1 MNILVIET
9 SSPCASL
16 CVAYNGDLLFSSSW
30 EAERNHDAHLFP
42 ALQRALRCLHGQN
55 LDIVLVGAGPGS
67 YGGVRVALAAAEGI
81 ALVHGAQVAAINSWL
96 GLPLP
101 PGPCTVISD
110 AKRGGWAAAT
120 FQDGLM
126 DGTLTILSQPELSSL
141 LENAEGRSLSVEH
154 ADHLRRQ
161 GIAVDRP
168 GVHAT
173 AEALLRAWL
182 RLGESEQ
189 RALLETSA
197 TPVYVRPP
205 HITQAKRKPWES

>member
-16 CVAYNGDLLFSSSW
+16 CVAHNGDLLFSTSW
-30 EAERNHDAHLFP
+30 EADRNHDAHLFP
-42 ALQRALRCLHGQN
+42 ALQRALHSLNGHN
-55 LDIVLVGAGPGS
+55 LNLVLVGAGPGS

-81 ALVHGAQVAAINSWL
+81 ALVHGAKIAAINSWL

-110 AKRGGWAAAT
+110 AKRGGWAAAS
-120 FQDGLM
+120 FQNRCMEGPLA
-126 DGTLTILSQPELSSL
+126 ILSQPELASL
-141 LENAEGRSLSVEH
+141 LEKTEGESLSVEREE
-154 ADHLRRQ
+154 HLLRQ
-161 GIAVDRP
+161 GVAVGRP

-173 AEALLRAWL
+173 AEALLQAWL
-182 RLGESEQ
+182 HLGESEQ
-189 RALLETSA
+189 LVLLEA
-197 TPVYVRPP
+197 PAAPIYVRPP